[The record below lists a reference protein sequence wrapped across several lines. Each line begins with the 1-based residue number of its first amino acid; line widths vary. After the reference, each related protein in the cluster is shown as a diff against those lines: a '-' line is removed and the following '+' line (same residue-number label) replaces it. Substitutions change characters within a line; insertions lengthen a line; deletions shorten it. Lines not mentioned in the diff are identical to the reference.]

1 MRGQKGNR
9 LRGHERVEVDGRD
22 NGTCP
27 THGSESQSPSQQKH
41 LRDNHVVW
49 RDGTESILEL

>member
-1 MRGQKGNR
+1 MGNG

-27 THGSESQSPSQQKH
+27 THGSESQSPSQQKL
-41 LRDNHVVW
+41 LRTIMLFGGMERKV
-49 RDGTESILEL
+49 S